1 MNNLLEK
8 FEKKQIENLTSKKRI
23 PAFRP
28 GDTIKVTL
36 KITEGDKSRLQSFEG
51 MCIARKNNSVNSKFT
66 LRKISHGEGVERVFP
81 LFSANIDKIEVIR
94 KGNVKRAKLYYLR
107 DRTGK
112 SARIAD
118 RDRGDEV
125 DQYAMTKE
133 EVISEDSSKET
144 SIEATQTESIEQ
156 SAEPKAEEEQIK
168 KEASEI
174 TIKLIRNP
182 DILASKAA
190 RPSPPFIVGFAAE
203 TEGTINNAR
212 NKLERKK
219 VDLMIANHIEGK
231 DKPFGSDRN
240 ALVLIDQNTEFDLG
254 QDTKI
259 NLARILVT
267 EIAKRFHAKNSTE
280 ST

>member
-118 RDRGDEV
+118 RDRGDEI
-125 DQYAMTKE
+125 DQYSMTE
-133 EVISEDSSKET
+133 EIISDDSSKEA
-144 SIEATQTESIEQ
+144 SIETKQTESIEQ
-156 SAEPKAEEEQIK
+156 NTESKAEEEQIK
-168 KEASEI
+168 KEASKQPEHEE
-174 TIKLIRNP
+174 KKEDAKKESVKSEAP
-182 DILASKAA
+182 AE
-190 RPSPPFIVGFAAE
+190 E
-203 TEGTINNAR
+203 TE
-212 NKLERKK
+212 KK
-219 VDLMIANHIEGK
+219 TDEQSK
-231 DKPFGSDRN
+231 
-240 ALVLIDQNTEFDLG
+240 
-254 QDTKI
+254 
-259 NLARILVT
+259 
-267 EIAKRFHAKNSTE
+267 
-280 ST
+280 

>member
-125 DQYAMTKE
+125 DQYAMTEE

-144 SIEATQTESIEQ
+144 SIEAKQTESIEQ
-156 SAEPKAEEEQIK
+156 NDEPKAEEEQIK
-168 KEASEI
+168 KEASDQPLHEE
-174 TIKLIRNP
+174 KKEDAKKESVKSEAP
-182 DILASKAA
+182 AE
-190 RPSPPFIVGFAAE
+190 E
-203 TEGTINNAR
+203 TE
-212 NKLERKK
+212 KK
-219 VDLMIANHIEGK
+219 TDEQSK
-231 DKPFGSDRN
+231 
-240 ALVLIDQNTEFDLG
+240 
-254 QDTKI
+254 
-259 NLARILVT
+259 
-267 EIAKRFHAKNSTE
+267 
-280 ST
+280 